1 MKKYSTHILIPKCR
15 LIRDKSFFK
24 DNTNSFAIVKNV
36 FKESKDGS
44 LPHAWVVR
52 RKKLKK
58 NQKIGNIY
66 SRMED
71 FGLIE
76 IDEDEIEKT
85 RGTCPRCL
93 RPVKVCLCEYIGI
106 FINYNAYYIN
116 RPFNSY
122 YTGVR

>member
-1 MKKYSTHILIPKCR
+1 
-15 LIRDKSFFK
+15 
-24 DNTNSFAIVKNV
+24 
-36 FKESKDGS
+36 
-44 LPHAWVVR
+44 
-52 RKKLKK
+52 
-58 NQKIGNIY
+58 
-66 SRMED
+66 MED

-116 RPFNSY
+116 RALNHIGYMLIRFVLHRRTVISKMEISIINSP
-122 YTGVR
+122 

>member
-1 MKKYSTHILIPKCR
+1 
-15 LIRDKSFFK
+15 
-24 DNTNSFAIVKNV
+24 
-36 FKESKDGS
+36 
-44 LPHAWVVR
+44 
-52 RKKLKK
+52 
-58 NQKIGNIY
+58 
-66 SRMED
+66 MED

-93 RPVKVCLCEYIGI
+93 RPVKVCLCEHIGI

-116 RPFNSY
+116 RALNHLPLFGSY